1 MGERAGGKPGG
12 LGTRLLVPDAN
23 GPQTLLEL
31 TGQECV
37 RVGGGRMGGI
47 DTRSTPSSHDWLL

>member
-1 MGERAGGKPGG
+1 MVERAGGKPGG
-12 LGTRLLVPDAN
+12 LGAGFLVPHAN

-37 RVGGGRMGGI
+37 RVREGGGKTGRI
-47 DTRSTPSSHDWLL
+47 DTRSIPSSHD